1 MRSGGCALRWKIINN
16 RTFPVSTTALRLS
29 QLGFCGCDNYYD
41 LKQLGNL
48 ERKSSFHLTGCSQ
61 LLLGDI
67 VEAQDREDLQQGRNS
82 KQKLQKMLLTS
93 LLSMAHARLIF
104 LYNLDHLPGTGTTD
118 IHQDSDFQT
127 CLKARLVEAILL
139 LRCPLTTLGCVKL
152 WLKLTWSPS
161 FCCCIV
167 VPVSFTQVVTAE
179 L

>member
-1 MRSGGCALRWKIINN
+1 MRSGGFAFSWKIIGN
-16 RTFPVSTTALRLS
+16 RTFPVSTTSLRLS
-29 QLGFCGCDNYYD
+29 QLGFCGCDKYYD

-61 LLLGDI
+61 LLLGDTI
-67 VEAQDREDLQQGRNS
+67 EAQDREDLQQGRNS

-93 LLSMAHARLIF
+93 LLSMAHAWLIF
-104 LYNLDHLPGTGTTD
+104 LFNLDHLPRTETTD
-118 IHQDSDFQT
+118 IHQDSGFQT
-127 CLKARLVEAILL
+127 CLKARLIVAIHL

-167 VPVSFTQVVTAE
+167 VPVSLTQVVTAE